1 MLSINSNINI
11 VDNVK
16 VLKSF
21 QDGSK
26 TEVDD
31 FSGLLDSLKSFP
43 PQLCKLELGSLLRSL
58 TLKIESASF
67 AGRASSVD
75 GKSSRQSVV
84 DPVRESLNFRQLS
97 RESLIGLWRRHL
109 ESNSA
114 SKKTEAE
121 IEKWSLRSDKSI
133 EILSTI
139 LSDIDPLKELLVHHF
154 KLIRQVSCAEAL
166 LLKLRS
172 QVANL
177 HSDSES
183 QVQTLD
189 LIEQDLLAVQNRSKV
204 LERKR
209 ILVETMLVQVRFG
222 TFRYLVFVISD

>member
-1 MLSINSNINI
+1 ML
-11 VDNVK
+11 DALKNV
-16 VLKSF
+16 
-21 QDGSK
+21 
-26 TEVDD
+26 
-31 FSGLLDSLKSFP
+31 P

-58 TLKIESASF
+58 THKIESASF
-67 AGRASSVD
+67 PGNGKGAADEKSGRPLAA
-75 GKSSRQSVV
+75 
-84 DPVRESLNFRQLS
+84 DPV

-114 SKKTEAE
+114 AKKTEAE
-121 IEKWSLRSDKSI
+121 IEKWSQRSDKSI

-139 LSDIDPLKELLVHHF
+139 LSDSDPLKDLLVHHF
-154 KLIRQVSCAEAL
+154 KLIRQLSCAEAL
-166 LLKLRS
+166 LIKLRS

-209 ILVETMLVQVRFG
+209 ILVETMLVQVR
-222 TFRYLVFVISD
+222 TFSHLELRRIRPLRLLYIYQRSCTNLWRYEPIT